1 MPSDVTQA
9 GKQYEQENTMG
20 ENAKRFEFLER
31 KINKSIKKIKN
42 KKTVYENLVWCHHN
56 LNVYG

>member
-31 KINKSIKKIKN
+31 KINKSIKKKKKKN
-42 KKTVYENLVWCHHN
+42 SLRKSSLVSS
-56 LNVYG
+56 